1 MILTAHQPCY
11 LPWIGLFNKIGL
23 SDTFCLFDIVQYQK
37 KDFNNRN
44 KIILNNNAKWLT
56 VPVYDSGRFDK
67 KISDIRIYDNN
78 WKKKHLKTIEQSYK
92 KTKYFEDYFYPLS
105 KILNSDF
112 KFLVDLNFSILL
124 YFLDVLGMKKRVIKA
139 SDFNFKGA
147 KSDLVLDMC
156 LKLKAKKYIF
166 GSQGKNYCDQES
178 FKKNSIEVYFQNYI
192 HPQYDQKTDKFIK
205 NMSIIDLL
213 FNEGPNSYKILMQ
226 NNEKLH
232 K

>member
-1 MILTAHQPCY
+1 MIVKGYYKNKIKKVILTAHQPCY

-112 KFLVDLNFSILL
+112 KFLVDLNFYLTL
-124 YFLDVLGMKKRVIKA
+124 FFR
-139 SDFNFKGA
+139 
-147 KSDLVLDMC
+147 C
-156 LKLKAKKYIF
+156 LR
-166 GSQGKNYCDQES
+166 
-178 FKKNSIEVYFQNYI
+178 
-192 HPQYDQKTDKFIK
+192 
-205 NMSIIDLL
+205 
-213 FNEGPNSYKILMQ
+213 
-226 NNEKLH
+226 NEKREL
-232 K
+232 